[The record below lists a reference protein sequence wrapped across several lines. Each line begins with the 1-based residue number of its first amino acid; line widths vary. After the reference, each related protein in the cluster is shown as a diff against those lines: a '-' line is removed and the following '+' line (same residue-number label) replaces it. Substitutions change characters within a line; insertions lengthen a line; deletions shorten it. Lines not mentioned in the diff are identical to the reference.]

1 MTDQWF
7 IYEEGKQTGPY
18 SFAQLQEE
26 VKAGRLK
33 ESGLIWAEGFTEW
46 QPASTVGN
54 LFTPQQFIPPP
65 PGQVPKKGGVKK
77 AILIA
82 GGVLLGLIL
91 LLVVAVFVTDDPD
104 TAEPSQPA
112 GEVVETPG
120 KTETATAN
128 QTEVNEASPHNFNQD
143 GISFVYPG
151 AVFGPP
157 KLEQKEGSTEVE
169 MGGPYP
175 DYIAIKFD
183 SYFLSSTILYP
194 YMLINDIDEYRAINE
209 YVGETIDLL
218 QAMLA
223 DPQKIANAMELPYLP
238 EANAAQVFHSNVEI
252 IEFKNGKGLRYLTTY
267 YQDYSPVT
275 NETLVYTFQGITA
288 DGSRYISV
296 SIPVNHPRLPADHQ
310 AFYSSNKEDQD
321 ALEND
326 YQGFITKTAQMLN
339 ESNQNEFNPP
349 LNALDEMIK
358 TLEIK

>member
-1 MTDQWF
+1 MMQ
-7 IYEEGKQTGPY
+7 KNQNK
-18 SFAQLQEE
+18 L
-26 VKAGRLK
+26 L
-33 ESGLIWAEGFTEW
+33 LI
-46 QPASTVGN
+46 
-54 LFTPQQFIPPP
+54 
-65 PGQVPKKGGVKK
+65 GG
-77 AILIA
+77 A
-82 GGVLLGLIL
+82 VLLGLIL
-91 LLVVAVFVTDDPD
+91 LLVVAVLVTTDDPD
-104 TAEPSQPA
+104 SAEPPQPV

-120 KTETATAN
+120 TAETATAN

-157 KLEQKEGSTEVE
+157 KLEQKEGSTEIE

-194 YMLINDIDEYRAINE
+194 YMLINNIDEYRAINE

-310 AFYSSNKEDQD
+310 AFYSSKKEDQD

-326 YQGFITKTAQMLN
+326 YQVFIAKTASMLD
-339 ESNQNEFNPP
+339 ESAQNEFNPP
-349 LNALDEMIK
+349 LNALDEMIRS
-358 TLEIK
+358 LQVGE